1 MRFNLRFNFRGLFF
15 VHQFSLFMVL
25 GTDLKI
31 FVLVALT
38 YYKHAC
44 LNLNNSTIWTLI
56 S

>member
-1 MRFNLRFNFRGLFF
+1 
-15 VHQFSLFMVL
+15 MVL

-56 S
+56 SYKFFINCTSYRRL